1 MAMGLYLERARA
13 LWHSSRSSS
22 TIPMCS
28 ESCRNQE
35 LGACALLFDRGP
47 RSTETFASESS
58 HGSLCKATKQHSGGW
73 KQMTAPLFSAPLVS
87 YGVFSLLRGFP
98 TVVSNAVS
106 LSPLTRNY
114 QPD

>member
-1 MAMGLYLERARA
+1 
-13 LWHSSRSSS
+13 
-22 TIPMCS
+22 
-28 ESCRNQE
+28 
-35 LGACALLFDRGP
+35 
-47 RSTETFASESS
+47 
-58 HGSLCKATKQHSGGW
+58 
-73 KQMTAPLFSAPLVS
+73 MTAPLFSAPLVS